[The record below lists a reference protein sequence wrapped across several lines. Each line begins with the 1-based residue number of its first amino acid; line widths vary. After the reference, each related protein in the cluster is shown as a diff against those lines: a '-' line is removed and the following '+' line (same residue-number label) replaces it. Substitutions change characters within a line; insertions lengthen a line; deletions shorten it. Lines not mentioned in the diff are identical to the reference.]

1 MYDGRRDVYFN
12 LVEHGTRVTARPRT
26 ELRHDAVLGAVQLT
40 DLFRRRL
47 RLERV
52 ADVVCTSRVPAL
64 RDARNVTVLD
74 AVDVFAWT
82 VVRFWTTSSP
92 GGALP

>member
-1 MYDGRRDVYFN
+1 MYFN
-12 LVEHGTRVTARPRT
+12 LVEHGTGVTARPRT

-52 ADVVCTSRVPAL
+52 ADVVGTSRVPAL
-64 RDARNVTVLD
+64 RDARHVTVLE
-74 AVDVFAWT
+74 AVNVFART
-82 VVRFWTTSSP
+82 VVRLWTTSSP
-92 GGALP
+92 GAALP